1 MIGHTLGASGALAI
15 AASFMSLKEK
25 VIPPTINTKELDESC
40 VNMNLVTKMRDFDE
54 RKKYALANAFGFGG
68 HNACI
73 AIKSLDE
80 GECV

>member
-1 MIGHTLGASGALAI
+1 
-15 AASFMSLKEK
+15 
-25 VIPPTINTKELDESC
+25 
-40 VNMNLVTKMRDFDE
+40 MNLVTQMRDFDE